1 MLNCSPRLAQLLPPE
16 PLGLPL
22 PVLLLRLLLQ
32 ALNLPLPLPLP
43 HLLRNKEIEYGN

>member
-1 MLNCSPRLAQLLPPE
+1 
-16 PLGLPL
+16 
-22 PVLLLRLLLQ
+22 VLLLRLLLQ